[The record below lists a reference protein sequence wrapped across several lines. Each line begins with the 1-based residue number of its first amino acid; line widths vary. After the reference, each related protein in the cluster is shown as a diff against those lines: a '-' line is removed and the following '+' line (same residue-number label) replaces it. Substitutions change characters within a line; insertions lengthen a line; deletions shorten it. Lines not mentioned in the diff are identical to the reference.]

1 MKKYLKISTKG
12 LTEILNSQG
21 YRDIPEEDSK
31 ELFNEI
37 DLDKDCLVIYEEY
50 IFYIYHLLLIYI
62 KLN

>member
-37 DLDKDCLVIYEEY
+37 DLDKDC
-50 IFYIYHLLLIYI
+50 
-62 KLN
+62 